1 MKLSF
6 SKRTSRLI
14 ISENEKKMEAEN
26 SSLLY
31 KYTQLYIVLNYYE
44 LLLLLN
50 YGGLERDNLFYLLSQ
65 FLMYFCRL
73 CIVISFCSL
82 SVGD

>member
-73 CIVISFCSL
+73 CIVISFC
-82 SVGD
+82 

>member
-65 FLMYFCRL
+65 FLMYFCR
-73 CIVISFCSL
+73 
-82 SVGD
+82 

>member
-14 ISENEKKMEAEN
+14 ISENEKKMEAKN

-73 CIVISFCSL
+73 CIVISFC
-82 SVGD
+82 

>member
-50 YGGLERDNLFYLLSQ
+50 YGGLERGNLFYLLSQ

-73 CIVISFCSL
+73 CIVISFC
-82 SVGD
+82 